1 MTAFTVNGGGTTNW
15 DTLSGGS
22 TNATLDSYAISNNT
36 TLLIDTD
43 SYQCANH
50 SAAFG
55 SLDTVTY
62 SGIGGKLKIDGKNV
76 RVIPYNTGSGNVPA
90 IGTTITQGG
99 VSGTFLGVWSSWL
112 VEPTAS
118 GAAMPASGF
127 IKVKGKTGGDFAAGA
142 LTGIGA
148 TATGADVVGWIEVRG
163 ADTATITVPRIGTF
177 EVDGDW
183 FELGTTN
190 GTRGQVLAC
199 PTAATV
205 AGVFPGVWIE
215 TAAGSGVFER
225 FTGVGN
231 MVALASAPTD
241 ERGKMVW
248 QTTSGIRIGSDGT
261 NNVGYLPPT
270 GCRVRIP
277 NVILTCCT
285 RTAGS
290 GSGPRVLPNATL
302 ATRQEFVTTAAGDI
316 QIKGA
321 VFQWYGNFLQ
331 AYRADVLRS
340 AISDSLILQE
350 IASAINVDDVIVAP
364 TQAQLNNALNML
376 SCFGGGTFQ
385 NALLARFS
393 LAASG
398 AYVNVANYN
407 KGITFNN
414 VKSQTLLN
422 RGNATTGAWTC
433 TQNGDCV
440 WTGCLDIGGRQLHA
454 GEQRPIIINQ
464 SYNDN
469 FSGTTGTGNPHY
481 ALEFTTGCVGVK
493 VDGIDFD
500 GGVNLHPY
508 SGLVSFTACYNWKVR
523 NIGSTGAAL
532 NMGSANACGVIVN
545 GGGNNDTG
553 LIQRCYT
560 SNTRTGPWAFVN
572 SDNNITIETVSG
584 DYADTS
590 VMAALNAIMK
600 GVRLTGATTGQ
611 TSVYGTHWKDS
622 FTSATVGKV
631 EVLCNEP
638 TAASAAQCAIT
649 AGTPRFNSAGQV
661 ALTTI
666 GDQVTWE
673 MPYFAKGHTALAN
686 LAATLTGTNTGN
698 LTYEFQ
704 CDKGAGY
711 GGTWLTLN
719 ATNLNA
725 QGAID
730 PAVGFRLK
738 VRATCATANAGNL
751 LTQIAIPTV
760 TTSTAQNE
768 QYPLD
773 TVTLTLTGLVTG
785 SDVVVRAAG
794 ASTILA
800 SVDANAT
807 STWGYTYETVQA
819 VDIDVIKPGYVPVPL
834 VRNFTLPSANASLP
848 VSQLAD
854 RNYA

>member
-1 MTAFTVNGGGTTNW
+1 MAAFTLNSGGVVNW
-15 DTLSGGS
+15 DTLTGGS
-22 TNATLDSYAISNNT
+22 TNATLDTYAISNNT

-62 SGIGGKLKIDGKNV
+62 SGVGGKLKIDGKNV

-99 VSGTFLGVWSSWL
+99 VSGTLLGVWSGWQ

-118 GAAMPASGF
+118 GAAMPATGF
-127 IKVKGKTGGDFAAGA
+127 IKVKNKTGGNYAAGA

-148 TATGADVVGWIEVRG
+148 SATGADVVGWIEVRG
-163 ADTATITVPRIGTF
+163 ADTATITVPRIGQF
-177 EVDGDW
+177 DVDGDW
-183 FELGTTN
+183 FELGSTN
-190 GTRGQVLAC
+190 GSRGQVLPC
-199 PTAATV
+199 PTTATV

-215 TAAGSGVFER
+215 TASGSGIYER
-225 FTGVGN
+225 YAGCGS
-231 MVALASAPTD
+231 MVNSATTPTD
-241 ERGKMVW
+241 ERGKIVW

-270 GCRVRIP
+270 GCKVRIP

-285 RTAGS
+285 RTAG
-290 GSGPRVLPNATL
+290 GSGIRVLPNATL

-316 QIKGA
+316 KLNGA
-321 VFQWYGNFLQ
+321 VFEWYGNFLQ
-331 AYRADVLRS
+331 AYRADVTNS
-340 AISDSLILQE
+340 ALSDSLILQE
-350 IASAINVDDVIVAP
+350 VAAAINVNNVIVSP

-376 SCFGGGTFQ
+376 SNFGGGTFQ
-385 NALLARFS
+385 NTLLARFS

-398 AYVNVANYN
+398 AYVNTVNYN
-407 KGITFNN
+407 KGITFSN

-422 RGNATTGAWTC
+422 RGNATTGTWTA
-433 TQNGDCV
+433 TQNVDCV
-440 WTGCLDIGGRQLHA
+440 WDGCIDIGGRVLHVGA
-454 GEQRPIIINQ
+454 QRPVFTN
-464 SYNDN
+464 YRYADN
-469 FSGTTGTGNPHY
+469 FSGTTGTGNGHY
-481 ALEFTTGCVGVK
+481 ALDFTTGCVGVK
-493 VDGIDFD
+493 IDGVDFLGLTD
-500 GGVNLHPY
+500 VHPY
-508 SGLVSFTACYNWKVR
+508 NGIASFTACYDFKVR
-523 NIGSTGAAL
+523 NIGSTAAAL
-532 NMGSANACGVIVN
+532 SMGSANASGVIVN

-590 VMAALNAIMK
+590 VVAALNAIMK
-600 GVRLTGATTGQ
+600 GVRLTGATAGQ

-622 FTSATVGKV
+622 FTSATVGKI
-631 EVLCNEP
+631 EILCNEP
-638 TAASAAQCAIT
+638 TTASAAQCAIT

-661 ALTTI
+661 ALTTV

-673 MPYFAKGHTALAN
+673 MPFFAKGHTALAN
-686 LAATLTGTNTGN
+686 LAPTNTGTNTGN

-704 CDKGAGY
+704 YDKGAGY
-711 GGTWLTLN
+711 NGTWLTLN
-719 ATNLNA
+719 ATNLNGA
-725 QGAID
+725 GAID
-730 PAVGFRLK
+730 PAIGVRLK
-738 VRATCATANAGNL
+738 ARATCATANAGNL
-751 LTQIAIPTV
+751 LTNIAIPTA

-773 TVTLTLTGLVTG
+773 QITLTLTGLVTG
-785 SDVVVRAAG
+785 SDVVVRVAG
-794 ASTILA
+794 SSTILA
-800 SVDANAT
+800 SVDANGT
-807 STWGYTYETVQA
+807 SSWAYTYATIQN

-834 VRNFTLPSANASLP
+834 VRNYTLPSTNASLP
-848 VSQLAD
+848 VSQLVD